1 MFFVFQRDKSFDLSR
16 FLLANSILCG
26 RQGVKMKK
34 PLFFTMFFLFALQI
48 FANPVDIESVETFE
62 TVLKQENKLLIFDM
76 YADWCRPCKM
86 LDPILTEISNE
97 NKKVQFYRINIEKQR
112 EIAAAFG
119 VRSIPL
125 VLFFK
130 NGKFLDGLMGL
141 HSKETYLKA
150 IEILDK

>member
-1 MFFVFQRDKSFDLSR
+1 MFF
-16 FLLANSILCG
+16 A
-26 RQGVKMKK
+26 
-34 PLFFTMFFLFALQI
+34 FALQI
-48 FANPVDIESVETFE
+48 SANPVDIESVETFE

-130 NGKFLDGLMGL
+130 NGKFLDGLLGL